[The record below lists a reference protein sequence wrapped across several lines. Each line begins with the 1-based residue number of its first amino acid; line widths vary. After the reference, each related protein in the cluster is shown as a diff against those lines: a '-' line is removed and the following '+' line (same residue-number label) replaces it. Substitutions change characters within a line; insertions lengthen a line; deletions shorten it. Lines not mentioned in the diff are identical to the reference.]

1 MLDPQVD
8 ALAHMGA
15 LDVVYAGV
23 IGAHRKAIDATEET
37 DPVTHDMLIGQT
49 AQLEQFQ
56 WFVRA
61 HVENSSGALA
71 TNGAKTERGAA
82 SSAR

>member
-1 MLDPQVD
+1 
-8 ALAHMGA
+8 
-15 LDVVYAGV
+15 
-23 IGAHRKAIDATEET
+23 
-37 DPVTHDMLIGQT
+37 MLIGQT

-61 HVENSSGALA
+61 HVENSTGALA
-71 TNGAKTERGAA
+71 TNGAKIERGAA